1 LEGGFMSE
9 APEASPPAGYVQTVY
24 GFDRPQSTSGEDVFP
39 QALVESP
46 SGAAIDPNSASVQVM
61 ETAPV
66 DILPPY
72 VDAAAP
78 GLPGGTFGDPVNRAP
93 VVFGVSPVAGASTW
107 ARLLGLVEVG
117 SVEAVVQAASSG
129 VPVVLVCRSTESS
142 VATCFDAIAASRGQV
157 RIAAVVVIPDAPGAV
172 IRSVQHRLKILG
184 SSHRLVQVPWVKAL
198 RAVGLDRITDE
209 IRLSKPVARAVS
221 KVSTALELG
230 AVGKEKV

>member
-1 LEGGFMSE
+1 MSE

-142 VATCFDAIAASRGQV
+142 VAACFDAIAASRGQV
-157 RIAAVVVIPDAPGAV
+157 RIAAVVVVPDAPGAV

-184 SSHRLVQVPWVKAL
+184 SSHRLVQVPWVKDL

>member
-1 LEGGFMSE
+1 MSE

-46 SGAAIDPNSASVQVM
+46 SAAATDPNPAAVQLP
-61 ETAPV
+61 APV
-66 DILPPY
+66 GTLPPY
-72 VDAAAP
+72 ADAAVP
-78 GLPGGTFGDPVNRAP
+78 GLPGTFGDPVNRVP

-107 ARLLGLVEVG
+107 ARLLGLAEVG

-142 VATCFDAIAASRGQV
+142 VAACFDAIAASRGQV
-157 RIAAVVVIPDAPGAV
+157 RIAAVVVVPDAPGAV

>member
-1 LEGGFMSE
+1 MSE

-46 SGAAIDPNSASVQVM
+46 SAAAIDPNSASVQVM

-78 GLPGGTFGDPVNRAP
+78 GLPGGTFGDPVNRVP

-107 ARLLGLVEVG
+107 ARLLGLVEVFTF
-117 SVEAVVQAASSG
+117 EAVVQAASSG

-142 VATCFDAIAASRGQV
+142 VAACFDAIAASRGQV
-157 RIAAVVVIPDAPGAV
+157 RIAAVVVVPDAPGAV

-230 AVGKEKV
+230 VVGKEKV

>member
-1 LEGGFMSE
+1 MSE

-46 SGAAIDPNSASVQVM
+46 SAAAIDPNSASVQVM

-66 DILPPY
+66 DILLPY

-78 GLPGGTFGDPVNRAP
+78 GLPGTFGDPVNRAP

-107 ARLLGLVEVG
+107 AHLLGLVEVFTF
-117 SVEAVVQAASSG
+117 EAVVQAASSG

-142 VATCFDAIAASRGQV
+142 VAACFDFISANQEILSSIAL
-157 RIAAVVVIPDAPGAV
+157 ILVVPDAPGRV
-172 IRSVQHRLKILG
+172 IREVRHQIKILSG
-184 SSHRLVQVPWVKAL
+184 AHSVMQVPWISTL
-198 RAVGLDRITDE
+198 RAVK
-209 IRLSKPVARAVS
+209 LSDNIPQS
-221 KVSTALELG
+221 KDLVKAIKKINSSLPNKFPQ
-230 AVGKEKV
+230 GKEKS

>member
-1 LEGGFMSE
+1 MSE
-9 APEASPPAGYVQTVY
+9 APEALPLAGYVQTVY

-39 QALVESP
+39 QAFVESP
-46 SGAAIDPNSASVQVM
+46 SAEAIDPNPAAVQRP
-61 ETAPV
+61 APV
-66 DILPPY
+66 DILLPY

-78 GLPGGTFGDPVNRAP
+78 GLPGGTFGDPVSRVP
-93 VVFGVSPVAGASTW
+93 VVFGVSPVVGASTW
-107 ARLLGLVEVG
+107 ARLLGLVEVFTF
-117 SVEAVVQAASSG
+117 EAVVQAASSG

-142 VATCFDAIAASRGQV
+142 VAACFDAIAASRGQV
-157 RIAAVVVIPDAPGAV
+157 RIAAVVVVPDAPGAV

>member
-1 LEGGFMSE
+1 MSE

-46 SGAAIDPNSASVQVM
+46 SAAATDPNSASVQVM

-66 DILPPY
+66 DTLPPY
-72 VDAAAP
+72 ANAAAP
-78 GLPGGTFGDPVNRAP
+78 GLPGGTFGDPVNRVP

-107 ARLLGLVEVG
+107 ARLLGLAEVFTF
-117 SVEAVVQAASSG
+117 EAVVQAASSG

-142 VATCFDAIAASRGQV
+142 VVACFDAIAASRGQV
-157 RIAAVVVIPDAPGAV
+157 RIAAVVVVPDAPGAV

-184 SSHRLVQVPWVKAL
+184 SSHRLVQVPWVKDL

-230 AVGKEKV
+230 VVGKEKV

>member
-1 LEGGFMSE
+1 MSE

-46 SGAAIDPNSASVQVM
+46 SAAAIDPNSASVQVM

-78 GLPGGTFGDPVNRAP
+78 GLPGGTFGDPVSRAP
-93 VVFGVSPVAGASTW
+93 VVFGVSPVVGASTW
-107 ARLLGLVEVG
+107 ARLLGLVEVFTF
-117 SVEAVVQAASSG
+117 EAVVQAASSG

-142 VATCFDAIAASRGQV
+142 VAACFDAIAASRGQV
-157 RIAAVVVIPDAPGAV
+157 RIAAVVVVPDAPGAV

>member
-1 LEGGFMSE
+1 MSE
-9 APEASPPAGYVQTVY
+9 APEAAPPAGYVQTVY

-46 SGAAIDPNSASVQVM
+46 SAAAIDPNPAAVQLP
-61 ETAPV
+61 APV
-66 DILPPY
+66 GTLPPY
-72 VDAAAP
+72 ADAAVP
-78 GLPGGTFGDPVNRAP
+78 GLPGTFGDPVNRVP

-107 ARLLGLVEVG
+107 ARLLGLVEVFTF
-117 SVEAVVQAASSG
+117 EAVVQAASSG

-142 VATCFDAIAASRGQV
+142 VAACFDTIAASRGQV
-157 RIAAVVVIPDAPGAV
+157 RIAAVVVVPDAPGAV

-184 SSHRLVQVPWVKAL
+184 SSHRLVQVPWVKNL

-209 IRLSKPVARAVS
+209 IRLSKTVARAVS

-230 AVGKEKV
+230 VVGKEKV

>member
-1 LEGGFMSE
+1 MSE

-46 SGAAIDPNSASVQVM
+46 SAAAIDPNSASVQLP
-61 ETAPV
+61 APV
-66 DILPPY
+66 GTLPPY
-72 VDAAAP
+72 ADAAVP
-78 GLPGGTFGDPVNRAP
+78 GLPGTFGDPVNRVP

-107 ARLLGLVEVG
+107 ARLLGLAEVFTF
-117 SVEAVVQAASSG
+117 EAVVQAASSG

-142 VATCFDAIAASRGQV
+142 VAACFDAIAASRGQV
-157 RIAAVVVIPDAPGAV
+157 RIAAVVVVPDAPGAV

-184 SSHRLVQVPWVKAL
+184 SSHRLIQVPWVKDL

-209 IRLSKPVARAVS
+209 IRLSKPVVRAVS

-230 AVGKEKV
+230 VVGKEKV

>member
-1 LEGGFMSE
+1 MSE

-157 RIAAVVVIPDAPGAV
+157 RLAAVVVIPDAPGAV

>member
-1 LEGGFMSE
+1 MSE
-9 APEASPPAGYVQTVY
+9 APEALPLAGYVQTVY

-46 SGAAIDPNSASVQVM
+46 SAAATDPNPAAVQLP
-61 ETAPV
+61 APV
-66 DILPPY
+66 GTLPPY
-72 VDAAAP
+72 VDAAVP
-78 GLPGGTFGDPVNRAP
+78 GLPGGTFGDPVSRAP
-93 VVFGVSPVAGASTW
+93 VVFGVSPVVGASTW
-107 ARLLGLVEVG
+107 ARLLGLVEVFTF
-117 SVEAVVQAASSG
+117 EAVVQAASSG

-142 VATCFDAIAASRGQV
+142 VAACFDAIAASRGQV
-157 RIAAVVVIPDAPGAV
+157 RIAAVVVVPDAPGAV

-184 SSHRLVQVPWVKAL
+184 SSHRLVQVPWVKDL

>member
-1 LEGGFMSE
+1 MSE
-9 APEASPPAGYVQTVY
+9 APEALPLAGYVQTVY

-107 ARLLGLVEVG
+107 ARLLGLVEVFTF
-117 SVEAVVQAASSG
+117 EAVVQAASSG

-142 VATCFDAIAASRGQV
+142 VAACFDAIAASRGQV

>member
-1 LEGGFMSE
+1 MSE

-46 SGAAIDPNSASVQVM
+46 SAAATDPNPAAVQLP
-61 ETAPV
+61 APV
-66 DILPPY
+66 GTLPPY
-72 VDAAAP
+72 ADAAVP
-78 GLPGGTFGDPVNRAP
+78 GLPGTFGDPVNRVP

-107 ARLLGLVEVG
+107 ARLLGLAEVG

-142 VATCFDAIAASRGQV
+142 VAACFDAIAASRGQV
-157 RIAAVVVIPDAPGAV
+157 RIAAVVVVPDAPGAV

-230 AVGKEKV
+230 VVGKEKV

>member
-1 LEGGFMSE
+1 MSE

-46 SGAAIDPNSASVQVM
+46 SAAATDPNSASVQVM

-66 DILPPY
+66 DTLPPY
-72 VDAAAP
+72 ANAAAP
-78 GLPGGTFGDPVNRAP
+78 GLPGGTFGDPVNRVP

-107 ARLLGLVEVG
+107 ARLLGLAEVFTF
-117 SVEAVVQAASSG
+117 EAVVQAASSG

-142 VATCFDAIAASRGQV
+142 VAACFDAIAASRGQV
-157 RIAAVVVIPDAPGAV
+157 RIAAVVVVLDAPGAV

-184 SSHRLVQVPWVKAL
+184 SSHRLVQVPWVKDL

-230 AVGKEKV
+230 VVGKEKV

>member
-1 LEGGFMSE
+1 MSE

-46 SGAAIDPNSASVQVM
+46 SAAATDPNPAAVQLP
-61 ETAPV
+61 APV
-66 DILPPY
+66 GTLPPY
-72 VDAAAP
+72 VDAAVP
-78 GLPGGTFGDPVNRAP
+78 GLPGTFGDPVNRVP

-107 ARLLGLVEVG
+107 ARLLGLVEVFTF
-117 SVEAVVQAASSG
+117 EAVVQAASSG

-142 VATCFDAIAASRGQV
+142 VAACFDAIAASRGRVQ
-157 RIAAVVVIPDAPGAV
+157 IFAVVVVPDAPGAV
-172 IRSVQHRLKILG
+172 IRSVQYRLKILG

>member
-1 LEGGFMSE
+1 MSE
-9 APEASPPAGYVQTVY
+9 APEALPLAGYVQTVY

-39 QALVESP
+39 QAFVESP
-46 SGAAIDPNSASVQVM
+46 SGAAIDLNSASVQVM

-142 VATCFDAIAASRGQV
+142 VAACFDAIAASRGQV

>member
-1 LEGGFMSE
+1 MSE

-46 SGAAIDPNSASVQVM
+46 SAAAIDPNPAAVQLP
-61 ETAPV
+61 APV
-66 DILPPY
+66 GTLPPY
-72 VDAAAP
+72 ADAAVP
-78 GLPGGTFGDPVNRAP
+78 GLPGTFGDPVNRAS

-107 ARLLGLVEVG
+107 ARLLGLIEVFTL
-117 SVEAVVQAASSG
+117 EAVVQAASSG

-142 VATCFDAIAASRGQV
+142 VAACFDVIAASRGQV
-157 RIAAVVVIPDAPGAV
+157 RIAAVVVVPDAPGAV

>member
-1 LEGGFMSE
+1 MSE
-9 APEASPPAGYVQTVY
+9 APEALPLAGYVQTVY

-39 QALVESP
+39 QAFVESP
-46 SGAAIDPNSASVQVM
+46 SAAATDPNPAAVQLP
-61 ETAPV
+61 APV
-66 DILPPY
+66 GTLPPY
-72 VDAAAP
+72 ADAAVP
-78 GLPGGTFGDPVNRAP
+78 GLPGTFGDPVNRVP

-107 ARLLGLVEVG
+107 ARLLGLAEVG

-142 VATCFDAIAASRGQV
+142 VAACFDAIAASRGQV
-157 RIAAVVVIPDAPGAV
+157 RIAAVVVVPDAPGAV

>member
-1 LEGGFMSE
+1 MSE

-46 SGAAIDPNSASVQVM
+46 SAAAIDPNPAFAQVM

-66 DILPPY
+66 GTLPPY
-72 VDAAAP
+72 VDAAVP
-78 GLPGGTFGDPVNRAP
+78 GLPGGTFGDPVSRAP
-93 VVFGVSPVAGASTW
+93 VVFGVSPVTGASTW
-107 ARLLGLVEVG
+107 ARLLGLVEVFTF
-117 SVEAVVQAASSG
+117 EAVVQAASSG

-142 VATCFDAIAASRGQV
+142 VAACFDAIAASRGQV
-157 RIAAVVVIPDAPGAV
+157 RIAAVVVVPDAPGAV

-184 SSHRLVQVPWVKAL
+184 SSHRLVQVPWVKVL

-209 IRLSKPVARAVS
+209 IRLSKPVVRAVS

-230 AVGKEKV
+230 VVGKEKV

>member
-1 LEGGFMSE
+1 MSE

-46 SGAAIDPNSASVQVM
+46 SAAAIDPNPASAPVM

-66 DILPPY
+66 DTLPPY
-72 VDAAAP
+72 ADAAVP
-78 GLPGGTFGDPVNRAP
+78 GLPGGTFGDPVNRVP

-107 ARLLGLVEVG
+107 AHLLGLAEVFTF
-117 SVEAVVQAASSG
+117 EAVVQAASSG

-142 VATCFDAIAASRGQV
+142 VAACFDAIAASRGQV
-157 RIAAVVVIPDAPGAV
+157 RIAAVVVVPDAPGAV

-184 SSHRLVQVPWVKAL
+184 SSHRLVQVPWVKDL

-230 AVGKEKV
+230 VVGKEKV

>member
-1 LEGGFMSE
+1 MSE

-46 SGAAIDPNSASVQVM
+46 SAAAIDPNSASVQVM

-78 GLPGGTFGDPVNRAP
+78 GLPGGTFGDPVSRVP

-107 ARLLGLVEVG
+107 ARLLGLVEVFTF
-117 SVEAVVQAASSG
+117 EAVVQAASSG

-142 VATCFDAIAASRGQV
+142 VAACFDAIAASRGQV
-157 RIAAVVVIPDAPGAV
+157 RIAAVVVVPDAPGAV

-184 SSHRLVQVPWVKAL
+184 SSHRLVQVPWVKVL

-209 IRLSKPVARAVS
+209 IRLSKPVVRAVS

>member
-1 LEGGFMSE
+1 MSE

-46 SGAAIDPNSASVQVM
+46 SAAATDPNPAAVQLP
-61 ETAPV
+61 APV
-66 DILPPY
+66 GTLPPY
-72 VDAAAP
+72 VDAAVP
-78 GLPGGTFGDPVNRAP
+78 GLPGGTFGDPVSRAP
-93 VVFGVSPVAGASTW
+93 VVFGVSPVVGASTW
-107 ARLLGLVEVG
+107 ARLLGLVEVFTF
-117 SVEAVVQAASSG
+117 EAVVQAASSG

-142 VATCFDAIAASRGQV
+142 VAACFDAIAASRGQV
-157 RIAAVVVIPDAPGAV
+157 RIAAVVVVPDAPGAV

-184 SSHRLVQVPWVKAL
+184 SSHRLVQVPWVKDL

-230 AVGKEKV
+230 VVGKEKV

>member
-1 LEGGFMSE
+1 MSE

-46 SGAAIDPNSASVQVM
+46 SAAATDPNPAAVQLP
-61 ETAPV
+61 APV
-66 DILPPY
+66 GTLPPY
-72 VDAAAP
+72 VDAAVP
-78 GLPGGTFGDPVNRAP
+78 GLPGGTFGDPVSRAP
-93 VVFGVSPVAGASTW
+93 VVFGVSPVVGASTW
-107 ARLLGLVEVG
+107 ARLLGLVEVFTF
-117 SVEAVVQAASSG
+117 EAVVQAASSG

-142 VATCFDAIAASRGQV
+142 VAACFDAIAASRGQV
-157 RIAAVVVIPDAPGAV
+157 RIAAVVVVPDAPGAV

-184 SSHRLVQVPWVKAL
+184 SSHRLVQVPWAKDL

-230 AVGKEKV
+230 VVGKEKV

>member
-1 LEGGFMSE
+1 MSE

-46 SGAAIDPNSASVQVM
+46 SAAATDPNPAAVQLP
-61 ETAPV
+61 APV
-66 DILPPY
+66 GTLPPY
-72 VDAAAP
+72 ADAAVP
-78 GLPGGTFGDPVNRAP
+78 GLPGTFGDPVNRVP

-107 ARLLGLVEVG
+107 ARLLGLVEVFTF
-117 SVEAVVQAASSG
+117 EAVVQAASSG

-142 VATCFDAIAASRGQV
+142 VAVCFDAIAASRGQV
-157 RIAAVVVIPDAPGAV
+157 RIAAVVVVPDAPGAV

-184 SSHRLVQVPWVKAL
+184 SSHRLIQVPWVKDL

>member
-1 LEGGFMSE
+1 MSE

-46 SGAAIDPNSASVQVM
+46 SAAAIDPNPASAQVM

-66 DILPPY
+66 DTLPPY
-72 VDAAAP
+72 VDAAVP
-78 GLPGGTFGDPVNRAP
+78 GLPGTFGDPVNRAP
-93 VVFGVSPVAGASTW
+93 VVFGVSRVTGASTW
-107 ARLLGLVEVG
+107 AHLLGLVEVFTF
-117 SVEAVVQAASSG
+117 EAVVQAASSG

-142 VATCFDAIAASRGQV
+142 LASCFDVIAASRGQV
-157 RIAAVVVIPDAPGAV
+157 RISAVVVVSDAPGAV
-172 IRSVQHRLKILG
+172 IRSVQHRLKIL
-184 SSHRLVQVPWVKAL
+184 SSCHRLVQVPWVKDL

-209 IRLSKPVARAVS
+209 IQLRKPVVRAVS

>member
-1 LEGGFMSE
+1 MSE

-46 SGAAIDPNSASVQVM
+46 SAAAIDPNPAAVQLP
-61 ETAPV
+61 APV
-66 DILPPY
+66 GTLPPY
-72 VDAAAP
+72 ADAAVP
-78 GLPGGTFGDPVNRAP
+78 GLPGTFGDPVNRVP

-107 ARLLGLVEVG
+107 AHLLGLVEVFTF
-117 SVEAVVQAASSG
+117 EAVVQAASSG

-142 VATCFDAIAASRGQV
+142 VAACFDAIAASRGQV
-157 RIAAVVVIPDAPGAV
+157 RIAAVVVVPDAPGAV

-184 SSHRLVQVPWVKAL
+184 SSHRLVQVPWVKVL

-209 IRLSKPVARAVS
+209 IRLSKPVVRAVS

>member
-1 LEGGFMSE
+1 MSE
-9 APEASPPAGYVQTVY
+9 APEALPPAGYVQTVY

-39 QALVESP
+39 QAFVESP

-66 DILPPY
+66 DTLPPY
-72 VDAAAP
+72 ADAAVP
-78 GLPGGTFGDPVNRAP
+78 GLPGTFGDPVNRVP
-93 VVFGVSPVAGASTW
+93 VVFGVSPVTGASTW
-107 ARLLGLVEVG
+107 ARLLGLVEVFTF
-117 SVEAVVQAASSG
+117 EAVVQAASSG

-142 VATCFDAIAASRGQV
+142 VAACFDAIAASRGQV
-157 RIAAVVVIPDAPGAV
+157 RIAAVVVVPDAPGAV

-184 SSHRLVQVPWVKAL
+184 SSHWLVQVPWVKAL

-230 AVGKEKV
+230 VVGKEKV

>member
-1 LEGGFMSE
+1 MSE
-9 APEASPPAGYVQTVY
+9 APEALPLAGYVQTVY

-39 QALVESP
+39 QAFVESP

-78 GLPGGTFGDPVNRAP
+78 GLPGGTFGDPVSRAP
-93 VVFGVSPVAGASTW
+93 VVFGVSPVVGASTW
-107 ARLLGLVEVG
+107 ARLLGLVEVFTF
-117 SVEAVVQAASSG
+117 EAVVQAASSG

-142 VATCFDAIAASRGQV
+142 VAACFDAIAASRGQV
-157 RIAAVVVIPDAPGAV
+157 RIAAVVVVPDAPGAV

-184 SSHRLVQVPWVKAL
+184 SSHRLVQVPWVKDL

-230 AVGKEKV
+230 VVGKEKV

>member
-1 LEGGFMSE
+1 MSE

-46 SGAAIDPNSASVQVM
+46 SAVGIDPNPASAQVM

-66 DILPPY
+66 DTLPPY
-72 VDAAAP
+72 VDAGVS
-78 GLPGGTFGDPVNRAP
+78 GLPGTFGDPVNRVP
-93 VVFGVSPVAGASTW
+93 VVFGVSSVSGASTW
-107 ARLLGLVEVG
+107 AHLLGLVEVFTF
-117 SVEAVVQAASSG
+117 EAVVQAASSG

-142 VATCFDAIAASRGQV
+142 VAACFDVIAASRGQV
-157 RIAAVVVIPDAPGAV
+157 RISAVVMVPDAPGAV
-172 IRSVQHRLKILG
+172 IRSVQHRLKIL
-184 SSHRLVQVPWVKAL
+184 SSCHRLVQVPWVKDL

-209 IRLSKPVARAVS
+209 IRLRKPVVRAVS

-230 AVGKEKV
+230 AVGKGKV

>member
-1 LEGGFMSE
+1 MSE

>member
-1 LEGGFMSE
+1 MSE

-46 SGAAIDPNSASVQVM
+46 SAAAIDPNPASAQLP
-61 ETAPV
+61 APV
-66 DILPPY
+66 GTLPPY
-72 VDAAAP
+72 ADAAVP
-78 GLPGGTFGDPVNRAP
+78 GLPGTFGDPVNRVP

-107 ARLLGLVEVG
+107 ARLLGLAEVFTF
-117 SVEAVVQAASSG
+117 EAVVQAASSG
-129 VPVVLVCRSTESS
+129 VPVLLVCRSTESS
-142 VATCFDAIAASRGQV
+142 VAACFDAIAASRGQV
-157 RIAAVVVIPDAPGAV
+157 RIAAVVVVPDAPGAV
-172 IRSVQHRLKILG
+172 IRSVRHRLKILG
-184 SSHRLVQVPWVKAL
+184 SSHRLIQVPWVKDL

>member
-1 LEGGFMSE
+1 MSE

-61 ETAPV
+61 EASPV
-66 DILPPY
+66 EPLPPY
-72 VDAAAP
+72 ADAAVP
-78 GLPGGTFGDPVNRAP
+78 GLPGGTFGDPVKRAP

-107 ARLLGLVEVG
+107 ARLLGLVEVFTF
-117 SVEAVVQAASSG
+117 EAVMQAASSG

-142 VATCFDAIAASRGQV
+142 VAACFDAIAASRGQV

-172 IRSVQHRLKILG
+172 IRSVQHRLKILS

>member
-1 LEGGFMSE
+1 MSE

-46 SGAAIDPNSASVQVM
+46 SAAAIDPNPAAVQLP
-61 ETAPV
+61 APV
-66 DILPPY
+66 DTLPPY

-107 ARLLGLVEVG
+107 AHLLGLVEVFTF
-117 SVEAVVQAASSG
+117 EAVVQAASSG
-129 VPVVLVCRSTESS
+129 VPVVLMCRSTESS
-142 VATCFDAIAASRGQV
+142 VAACFDAIAASRGQV
-157 RIAAVVVIPDAPGAV
+157 RIAAVVVVPDAPGAV

-184 SSHRLVQVPWVKAL
+184 SSHRLVQVPWVKDL

-230 AVGKEKV
+230 VVGKEKV